1 MEQSPVVHKQQEES
15 LAVEAT
21 TQEAIEYALD
31 ETQEKEKTTPPDETT
46 RPENLQVNQNTNLL
60 YEQCLG
66 FIPGSL
72 SGKRDSRYI
81 YMQSFQKIIRNL
93 ILHMRTYCK
102 FLRRPSSSNTW
113 KSCRYQSQ
121 TKSIDVYFSTEDAAQ
136 FFVDRHIE
144 IRGKRIPFIRKA
156 KRILTVTIND
166 IHTDLTDEELRSE
179 LYEYVANVSSIRHP
193 GRNYKGM
200 AFKDGYRQ
208 I

>member
-1 MEQSPVVHKQQEES
+1 
-15 LAVEAT
+15 
-21 TQEAIEYALD
+21 
-31 ETQEKEKTTPPDETT
+31 
-46 RPENLQVNQNTNLL
+46 
-60 YEQCLG
+60 
-66 FIPGSL
+66 
-72 SGKRDSRYI
+72 
-81 YMQSFQKIIRNL
+81 
-93 ILHMRTYCK
+93 MRTYCK

-113 KSCRYQSQ
+113 KSCRYQNQ

-144 IRGKRIPFIRKA
+144 IRGKPIPFIRKE
-156 KRILTVTIND
+156 KRILTVTING

-200 AFKDGYRQ
+200 VFKDGYRQ